1 MKTIRIGHSGDWH
14 LDQNTALNVWP
25 AMKQLVTDVENMA
38 LTGNG
43 LDLFILL
50 GDLFVK
56 RDHIHPV
63 SLQHMK
69 HCVQQIAR
77 HCPVLVI
84 PGNHDAANSYDGVD
98 SCVAALTELATK
110 HPVMV
115 RPIPQV
121 LDLSRFN
128 IPVQVAC
135 LPTPNKYHYW
145 SATQGEAPDVEAIS
159 EQLQKVCH
167 SMAAQM
173 RSDVV
178 RVMAYHGTVLGGL
191 TDSEQVMTTG
201 QDIALQRGGWED
213 SFDALMACHLH
224 KPQEVGRWVYS
235 GSIAPLTFA
244 QTYMRPRWLVWTFDA
259 ENAMAPG
266 LESMPLLVAHPLIQ
280 IDVQPL
286 DSDPNPMKEFALQ
299 HNRIGVER
307 DLPGMWWEGARVKV
321 KAKFK
326 EHFRDTWDEGVI
338 RDSLGG
344 AEQITFTTEVL
355 RTNIRIN
362 PKSQHIDDL
371 MADYIGLNDDLRD
384 MADPLMALTVEMEE
398 QITPAQRAEA
408 MPKDFRLLTVSMTNY
423 KNFAK
428 AQIDFT
434 ALDRLT
440 CVTGLNAAGKSNAA
454 EAAAFALFKYLR
466 GSSNIAD
473 VIRNG
478 TDRCNVV
485 VELESGQDVFRVT
498 RTVKKPGKTASA
510 DVLLEKY
517 NGDFPFT
524 QNGHTPTATDPVLQ
538 WVPVNAADS
547 GATQD
552 LIDGLVGSQADYMA
566 SHYCTQF
573 NVDWILSLKPAP
585 LKDLIQDSLPLK
597 LYAHRKELARQYQ
610 MNLQNAISEHSAKIN
625 QLQLLVDGKAGHKE
639 AYGQAILERTRA
651 EQRAEEIRA
660 RIESHKQAVKDS
672 MNRLGDLNTQAAKLG
687 TVADRSYGLQLKM
700 NTLDVDLKSLQDV
713 LDKRKELENADRN
726 VKVWRGELAEQD
738 RRLAEWQKLDAEHSA
753 LAAELRKI
761 VQGHTFTE
769 KEKEAAVKRAKKAAG
784 LLADVPCQN
793 LGDDTVNWPAPR
805 DYEGTGDVADNCAS
819 CQFLVDA
826 SKAAKDLPD
835 MVRDLGEW
843 KDLRARMGINES
855 ARMGAIKTEQGLLD
869 MDSALRDLLQQQLKD
884 APALEASMN
893 RLAAAEGAHKAKSEE
908 RARADEE
915 LATLAYD
922 ADAHGKVQADVAA
935 AEVDLFAKEG
945 DLAVGEE
952 ARDAQFLTNQKLAQQ
967 IGMLKEKLDAA
978 EKAEQQVT
986 SLESFRDADTAQLAV
1001 VAAYRRAVDRDGIPF
1016 LILERA
1022 IPQLAEYTNTFLG
1035 DTDLRV
1041 QINSGMS
1048 STAREELRVTFQDG
1062 EGQHGLSEASGFQRM
1077 ALGACVHAG
1086 RILVQ
1091 ADATGVSASHLFLDE
1106 GFGAYDQ
1113 ENIQHGIRM
1122 VQKFAEH
1129 FQQVIFITHIDAM
1142 KQAAG
1147 TLLAVTSDGAG
1158 SAVEVVAQ

>member
-25 AMKQLVTDVENMA
+25 AMKTVVTDVENMA

-84 PGNHDAANSYDGVD
+84 PGNHDAANAHDGVD
-98 SCVAALTELATK
+98 SCVAALTELDTEYRVIVEPR
-110 HPVMV
+110 PVVVDFMKDV
-115 RPIPQV
+115 EQ
-121 LDLSRFN
+121 

-159 EQLQKVCH
+159 MELQKVCH

-224 KPQEVGRWVYS
+224 KPQEVGRWLYS

-244 QTYMRPRWLVWTFDA
+244 QTYMRPRWCVWTFDP
-259 ENAMAPG
+259 ENAMTPG
-266 LESMPLLVAHPLIQ
+266 IESMPLLVAHPLIQ

-286 DSDPNPMKEFALQ
+286 DSDPNPMKEFGAQ
-299 HNRIGVER
+299 FQRIGAER
-307 DLPGMWWEGARVKV
+307 DLPGKWWTGARVKI
-321 KAKFK
+321 KARFK
-326 EHFRDTWDEGVI
+326 EHWRENWNEELI
-338 RDSLGG
+338 RRELEG
-344 AEQITFTTEVL
+344 AEQVTFTTEVL

-362 PKSQHIDDL
+362 PKSQQIDDL

-408 MPKDFRLLTVSMTNY
+408 MPKDFRLLNVSMTNY

-434 ALDRLT
+434 ELDRLT
-440 CVTGLNAAGKSNAA
+440 CVTGKNAAGKSNAA
-454 EAAAFALFKYLR
+454 EAAAFALFKFLR

-478 TDRCNVV
+478 TDRCSVV
-485 VELESGQDVFRVT
+485 VELESGGHVFRVT

-510 DVLLEKY
+510 DVLVEQRAEK
-517 NGDFPFT
+517 NALGED
-524 QNGHTPTATDPVLQ
+524 GWLLC
-538 WVPVNAADS
+538 NAAD
-547 GATQD
+547 GRATQD
-552 LIDGLVGSQADYMA
+552 VIDGLVGSQADYMA

-573 NVDWILSLKPAP
+573 NVDWILSLKPAA

-625 QLQLLVDGKAGHKE
+625 QLQQLVDGKAGHKE
-639 AYGQAILERTRA
+639 AYGQAVLERTRA
-651 EQRAEEIRA
+651 EQSAEEIRI
-660 RIESHKQAVKDS
+660 RIEGHKQAVKDS
-672 MNRLGDLNTQAAKLG
+672 MNRLADLNTQAAKLG
-687 TVADRSYGLQLKM
+687 TVADRSYALQLKM

-713 LDKRKELENADRN
+713 LAHRGEVEAFDRDM
-726 VKVWRGELAEQD
+726 KIWRGQLAEQD
-738 RRLAEWQKLDAEHSA
+738 RRLAEWQKLDAEHNA
-753 LAAELRKI
+753 LVAELQKI
-761 VQGHTFTE
+761 TQGHTFTV

-784 LLADVPCQN
+784 LLADVPCQAI
-793 LGDDTVNWPAPR
+793 GQHIQAGVDTLNERPILEPLQVH
-805 DYEGTGDVADNCAS
+805 DVEMATRG

-826 SKAAKDLPD
+826 AKAAKDLPD
-835 MVRDLGEW
+835 LERDLEEW
-843 KDLRARMGINES
+843 NEIGRTLGQDQAKRM
-855 ARMGAIKTEQGLLD
+855 AAIKTEQPALD
-869 MDSALRDLLQQQLKD
+869 FDSRKRDALARALKD
-884 APALEASMN
+884 APALEAKLN

-922 ADAHGKVQADVAA
+922 KDAHGKVQADVATA
-935 AEVDLFAKEG
+935 KVDLDAKEG
-945 DLAVGEE
+945 DLAAGEE
-952 ARDAQFLTNQKLAQQ
+952 ARDAQFLINQKLAQR

-978 EKAEQQVT
+978 EKAEKQMA
-986 SLESFRDADTAQLAV
+986 SLEGFRDLDTAQLAV

-1077 ALGACVHAG
+1077 ALGACIHAG
-1086 RILVQ
+1086 RILIQ
-1091 ADATGVSASHLFLDE
+1091 SDATGVSASHLFLDE

-1147 TLLAVTSDGAG
+1147 TLLSVTNNGAG
-1158 SAVEVVAQ
+1158 SALEVVAQ